1 MGTSPG
7 IMSFVNQKDNRKQV
21 ATKELKRNGWQH
33 SIISSLGKLYGKRG
47 AFSFA
52 AHKGYMT
59 VN

>member
-52 AHKGYMT
+52 AHK
-59 VN
+59 